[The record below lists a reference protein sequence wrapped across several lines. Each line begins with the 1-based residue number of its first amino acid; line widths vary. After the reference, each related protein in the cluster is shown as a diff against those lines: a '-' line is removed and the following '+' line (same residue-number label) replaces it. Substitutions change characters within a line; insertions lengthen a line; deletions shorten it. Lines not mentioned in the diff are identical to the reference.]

1 MSHIIGIDIGT
12 SGIKVGAM
20 NKRGELGFLEY
31 QPHSLLYP
39 QMGWVEIDLEDI
51 WEKTKT
57 LLFKVWHQVE
67 AEGTVDA
74 VSLSTFCNSSVFLNE
89 KGEPLYP
96 GILYLDQRSKAEADW
111 IKDRVGED
119 LLYKVTKN
127 RLEPGMYTVTTH
139 LWFKNH
145 FPKLY
150 EQTYKW
156 GNLSTFI
163 LHKLTGNFV
172 MDWTQSSFTGIYD
185 VENYHWSSDIY
196 EKVGIDP
203 EKLPEVVD
211 PCSIVGDFI
220 HPELTGIHIPV
231 FAGAADTAC
240 SAAALGI
247 GVNEM
252 FESVGTS
259 NVLTV
264 CTNQTDHLD
273 QRFLNRCHV
282 LKNRW
287 LSHGAMSFPGAA
299 IQWFNEQF
307 LKSDGDTQT
316 IFEDLSKQST
326 TGANGVFF
334 LPYMQGERAPIWNP
348 DARGVFAGIHLNTT
362 KADMFR
368 AILEGCSFGLRQIN
382 EIIETKYHIRTGSFS
397 SIGGGAKNQEWA
409 KIKANVLKRKIDIK
423 DISETGVLGACII
436 ASPAV
441 GYFPS
446 LEIAAKEISNRTI
459 YTVEPEDAQQGTYDG
474 LYKVFNE
481 LYPSLKHFFSI
492 SAGQSDIGGEK
503 IETENL
509 YNKVTT

>member
-20 NKRGELGFLEY
+20 NRRGELGFLEY
-31 QPHSLLYP
+31 QPYSLLYP

-57 LLFKVWHQVE
+57 LLFRVWRKVE

-74 VSLSTFCNSSVFLNE
+74 LSLSTFCNSSIFLNE

-96 GILYLDQRSKAEADW
+96 GILYLDQRSKTEADW
-111 IKDRVGED
+111 VKGVVGED

-127 RLEPGMYTVTTH
+127 RLEPGMYTLTTH

-145 FPKLY
+145 FPELY

-172 MDWTQSSFTGIYD
+172 MDWTQSSFTGMYD
-185 VENYHWSSDIY
+185 VENYHWSSEIY
-196 EKVGIDP
+196 EKIGIDRD
-203 EKLPEVVD
+203 KLPEVVD
-211 PCSIVGDFI
+211 PCSIVGEMV
-220 HPELTGIHIPV
+220 HPELPGHSIPV

-240 SAAALGI
+240 SAVALGV
-247 GVNEM
+247 GANEM

-264 CTNQTDHLD
+264 CTDQTNHLD

-282 LKNRW
+282 IKNRW

-299 IQWFNEQF
+299 IQWFYENF
-307 LKSDGDTQT
+307 LKADGHSQS
-316 IFEDLSKQST
+316 IYEDLCRQST
-326 TGANGVFF
+326 AGASGVFF

-348 DARGVFAGIHLNTT
+348 DARGVYAGIHLNTT
-362 KADMFR
+362 KADMYR

-382 EIIETKYHIRTGSFS
+382 EIIEKKYRIQINSFP
-397 SIGGGAKNQEWA
+397 SIGGGSKNKEWA
-409 KIKANVLKRKIDIK
+409 KIKANVLKRKIHIK
-423 DISETGVLGACII
+423 DISETGVLGACLI
-436 ASPAV
+436 ASQTV
-441 GYFPS
+441 GYFSS
-446 LEIAAKEISNRTI
+446 LERAAQEISNRTI
-459 YTVEPEDAQQGTYDG
+459 YSVEPEEDLQETYDG
-474 LYKVFNE
+474 LYQVFNQ
-481 LYPSLKHFFSI
+481 LYPSLVHFFSI
-492 SAGQSDIGGEK
+492 SAEQSAKGGEQF
-503 IETENL
+503 ETKNI
-509 YNKVTT
+509 YNKVTS